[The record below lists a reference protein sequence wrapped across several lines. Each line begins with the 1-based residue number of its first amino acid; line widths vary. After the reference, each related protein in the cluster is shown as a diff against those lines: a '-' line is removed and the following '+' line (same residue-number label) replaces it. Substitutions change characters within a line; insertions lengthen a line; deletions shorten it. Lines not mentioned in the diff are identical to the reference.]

1 MAAPLIVGRLVEGG
15 VPWQSVAIGVGG
27 LVLLLVLAF
36 SPTRPRY
43 FSSDRP
49 IEREAV
55 ECAMGRVA
63 AWNRHLTAC
72 ALERLG
78 AIPGLTIY
86 GPRDPACRTS
96 LVAFNVRGH
105 DPMML
110 AHALNDAGVEVR
122 AGCHCAT
129 LAMPGIGIRAVSSSF
144 YLQHGRR
151 GRRAIDARR
160 HRSHV
165 ASRWH
170 GRPARRILFQMER
183 AMITFI
189 SSSFPL
195 LRKLA
200 GP

>member
-1 MAAPLIVGRLVEGG
+1 
-15 VPWQSVAIGVGG
+15 
-27 LVLLLVLAF
+27 
-36 SPTRPRY
+36 
-43 FSSDRP
+43 
-49 IEREAV
+49 
-55 ECAMGRVA
+55 MGRVA

-129 LAMPGIGIRAVSSSF
+129 LAHQALGIRASCRLSF
-144 YLQHGRR
+144 YLYNTVGEVD
-151 GRRAIDARR
+151 RAIDALAAIV
-160 HRSHV
+160 S
-165 ASRWH
+165 
-170 GRPARRILFQMER
+170 ARRG
-183 AMITFI
+183 A
-189 SSSFPL
+189 S
-195 LRKLA
+195 LA
-200 GP
+200 VARPGQRVGY